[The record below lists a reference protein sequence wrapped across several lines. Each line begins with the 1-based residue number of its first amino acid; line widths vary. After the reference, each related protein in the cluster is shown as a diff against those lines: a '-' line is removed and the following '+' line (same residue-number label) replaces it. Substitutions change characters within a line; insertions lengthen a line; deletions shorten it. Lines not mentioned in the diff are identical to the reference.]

1 MKILDLFKVSKE
13 EREEK
18 KVERLGRA
26 LKRGQEKLIDDLE
39 DKRDALQKKK
49 DDLES
54 LSVDKVN
61 EDTWNKEY
69 HQAIVDLKMI
79 DKEIEIAKE
88 TMSQLFTDE
97 EK

>member
-26 LKRGQEKLIDDLE
+26 LKRGQEKLIDDLD

-79 DKEIEIAKE
+79 DKEIEIANE
-88 TMSQLFTDE
+88 VMSQLFTDE

>member
-26 LKRGQEKLIDDLE
+26 LKRGQEKLIDDLD

-69 HQAIVDLKMI
+69 HQAIVNLKMI

-88 TMSQLFTDE
+88 TMFKLFTDE

>member
-26 LKRGQEKLIDDLE
+26 LKRGQEKLIDDLD

>member
-26 LKRGQEKLIDDLE
+26 LKRGQEKLIDDLD
-39 DKRDALQKKK
+39 DKRDSLQKKK

-61 EDTWNKEY
+61 ENTWNKEY

-88 TMSQLFTDE
+88 TMNQLFTDE